1 MKKRLLLL
9 ILLLTGCAKLMPPTQ
24 LAVPQT
30 IEYNNKTYH
39 LISQNDLGS
48 MARYFYVGQGKS
60 TNNWDTAVELLLDRN
75 QQRSFAE
82 RIALRK
88 KAYANQSIADFGT
101 YEQQGFLYNY
111 VIYSPTQQ
119 NPNWQIDIAK
129 GKNVEHC
136 GFIQYQYSLKLEKT
150 QKLHNMTEQKLRS
163 YFKKYAVDKE
173 LRHLQALPWQ
183 WKCQA

>member
-1 MKKRLLLL
+1 MKKILLLL
-9 ILLLTGCAKLMPPTQ
+9 LLLTGCAQLTPPTQ
-24 LAVPQT
+24 LVAPQS
-30 IEYNNKTYH
+30 IDYNNKNYY

-48 MARYFYVGQGKS
+48 VVRYLYVGQGKS
-60 TNNWDTAVELLLDRN
+60 PTNWDTAIEILLDRD
-75 QQRSFAE
+75 QQRSFDE

-88 KAYANQSIADFGT
+88 KAYANQSITDFST

-111 VIYSPTQQ
+111 VIYAPTQQ

-129 GKNVEHC
+129 GKNVENC

-150 QKLHNMTEQKLRS
+150 QKLHNMNEQKLRS
-163 YFKKYAVDKE
+163 YFKKYAINKE

-183 WKCQA
+183 WKCQQ